1 MSNIKR
7 AWDFTQEE
15 LLALEPADI
24 LRLRDMECMCEG
36 APLLPKPPGG
46 EPHKPNVVGEQV
58 AHHVNAEMLFFN
70 EADAREVLELIRS
83 KARADEYYLGGNWQG
98 PRGVKPEDPNQGSM
112 EAKRFWTPEQFATHK
127 LVQETY
133 QTAKSKWEAE
143 DKEYREA
150 QKDRETAVQRV
161 DSRLEDAYEKQ
172 RRAQSI
178 RDTWAQ
184 YLELA
189 NGNQGIALG
198 FLLKLGRWDQKV
210 VLDVLGMD
218 LTVAAE
224 MTPDHGTVVVDVPP
238 TSNPSEMPF

>member
-1 MSNIKR
+1 
-7 AWDFTQEE
+7 
-15 LLALEPADI
+15 
-24 LRLRDMECMCEG
+24 MCEG
-36 APLLPKPPGG
+36 MPLQPKHPGP
-46 EPHKPNVVGEQV
+46 EPRKPQVVGDQV
-58 AHHVNAEMLFFN
+58 AFLVNAEMLFFN
-70 EADAREVLELIRS
+70 ESDAQEVLELIRS
-83 KARADEYYLGGNWQG
+83 KARADQYYLGGHWSG
-98 PRGVKPEDPNQGSM
+98 PYGVKSEDPNQGCM
-112 EAKRFWTPEQFATHK
+112 EAKRFWTPEQWAEHK
-127 LVQETY
+127 LDQETY

-150 QKDRETAVQRV
+150 EKAREKAVQRV
-161 DSRLEDAYEKQ
+161 ESMLEDAYEKQ

-224 MTPDHGTVVVDVPP
+224 MTPDHGTVVVDVPAP
-238 TSNPSEMPF
+238 TPNPSEMPF